1 VIGWV
6 ASKETIGNVVIESSA
21 LDEGTYLLE
30 IWSDSYERDIDSYI
44 LGSYEF
50 DSKEDFSL
58 QLSIDQSSFAYKI
71 YRIES

>member
-30 IWSDSYERDIDSYI
+30 IWSDSYERDVDSYI
-44 LGSYEF
+44 LASYEF
-50 DSKEDFSL
+50 DSKDDFSL
-58 QLSIDQSSFAYKI
+58 KLSIDQSSFAYKI